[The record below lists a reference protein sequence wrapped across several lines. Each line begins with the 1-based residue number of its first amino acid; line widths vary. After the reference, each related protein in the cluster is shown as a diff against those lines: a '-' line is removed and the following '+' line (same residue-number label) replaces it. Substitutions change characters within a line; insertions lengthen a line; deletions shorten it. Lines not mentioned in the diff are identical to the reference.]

1 MFHNIKRR
9 IIMKIL
15 IGMILLM
22 IVGVYGCAVDDST
35 TEEVEIGDVTVEDT
49 EETPESD
56 LEETL
61 DSDQDVLIVEEE
73 N

>member
-1 MFHNIKRR
+1 
-9 IIMKIL
+9 MKIL

>member
-1 MFHNIKRR
+1 
-9 IIMKIL
+9 
-15 IGMILLM
+15 MILLM